1 MYIKILNLGK
11 SYRFRAFLDIL
22 INFIKNISFIFVII
36 LYILFLN
43 KRYIEFSI
51 ITIFILAVYI
61 IDIFKQENGLI
72 LWSNKAISNL
82 TKDYLK
88 SLFNNSR
95 WKVKNADV
103 VDIVSGDI
111 NFIRKLS
118 IFYEEIIPRFCD
130 MFLFY
135 IVFLIVSIRYSTYIF
150 LIPPIAMFLMRL
162 VNNMVKRLQEK
173 YDNKRDRN
181 YINMSSKFIEDL
193 NGINTIL
200 MYRADDVFQENFDK
214 KADEHRKSIM
224 FSLLLSLPKSMFRI
238 IISNIGIILSAVLIF
253 NLDIFIIVKLV
264 LVYLNSYILINT
276 KKFAYYNKQVKSM
289 EPVLNR
295 VLNMIKEQ
303 SVIKNENEEE
313 NISNKIE
320 NIEFKDLYFKYID
333 SDKNILEGM
342 NLKFNSGNFY
352 HVVGKNGSG
361 KSTLISLI
369 KGRNEIDKGKILIND
384 IDISQ
389 ISNEYMSKKIA
400 IIEKDSYILSKTIK
414 DNLIYAS
421 NGKMDI
427 EDIKNI
433 LEEYSLLKYVNELS
447 EGFDTNVGE
456 GGNLLSP
463 GQKAQ
468 LLLAM
473 YILNDKDVYILD
485 EAMSSVNPENRDI
498 ILNCLKKLSK
508 TKIIINISHYI
519 SDINDDDIVVF
530 FDDGKVYMNRQK
542 ELLKLKNY
550 KSLSRKEMI

>member
-11 SYRFRAFLDIL
+11 SYRFRAFLEIL
-22 INFIKNISFIFVII
+22 INFIKNISFIFVIL

-51 ITIFILAVYI
+51 LTIFVLTIYI
-61 IDIFKQENGLI
+61 VDIFKKENGLV
-72 LWSNKAISNL
+72 LWSNKATSNL
-82 TKDYLK
+82 TKDYLRA
-88 SLFNNSR
+88 LFNNSR
-95 WKVKNADV
+95 WKVKNADL
-103 VDIVSGDI
+103 VDLVSGDI
-111 NFIRKLS
+111 NSIRGLS

-135 IVFLIVSIRYSTYIF
+135 IVYFIVSITYSTYIF
-150 LIPPIAMFLMRL
+150 LIPPIAMLLMRL
-162 VNNMVKRLQEK
+162 VNNMVKRLQDK
-173 YDNKRDRN
+173 YDNRRDRN
-181 YINMSSKFIEDL
+181 YINMSSKFMEDL

-214 KADEHRKSIM
+214 KADDHRKSIM

-253 NLDIFIIVKLV
+253 KLDIFIIAKLV
-264 LVYLNSYILINT
+264 LVYLNSHILINT
-276 KKFAYYNKQVKSM
+276 KKFSYYNRQVMSM

-295 VLNMIKEQ
+295 VLRMIKDQ
-303 SVIKNENEEE
+303 SAIENENKV

-320 NIEFKDLYFKYID
+320 SIEFKDVYFKYAD
-333 SDKNILEGM
+333 SDKNILEDV
-342 NLKFNSGNFY
+342 NLKFARGNFY

-369 KGRNEIDKGKILIND
+369 KGRNEIDKGKILVND
-384 IDISQ
+384 IDISN
-389 ISNEYMSKKIA
+389 ISSEYMSEKIA

-414 DNLIYAS
+414 DNLLYAS
-421 NGKMDI
+421 NEKMDI
-427 EDIKNI
+427 EEIKNT

-447 EGFDTNVGE
+447 DGFDTNVGE

-485 EAMSSVNPENRDI
+485 EALSSVNPENRDI
-498 ILNCLKKLSK
+498 IINCLKKLSK

-519 SDINDDDIVVF
+519 SDINDDDMVVF
-530 FDDGKVYMNRQK
+530 FDNGKVHMNRQK
-542 ELLKLKNY
+542 ELFNLENY
-550 KSLSRKEMI
+550 KNLSRKEML

>member
-22 INFIKNISFIFVII
+22 INFIKNISFIFVIL

-43 KRYIEFSI
+43 KRYIEFSML
-51 ITIFILAVYI
+51 TIFVLTIYI
-61 IDIFKQENGLI
+61 VDIFNKENGLI
-72 LWSNKAISNL
+72 LWSNKATSNL
-82 TKDYLK
+82 TKDYLRA
-88 SLFNNSR
+88 LFNNSR
-95 WKVKNADV
+95 WKVKNADL
-103 VDIVSGDI
+103 VDLVSGDI
-111 NFIRKLS
+111 NSIRGLS

-135 IVFLIVSIRYSTYIF
+135 IVYFIVSISYSTYIF
-150 LIPPIAMFLMRL
+150 LIPPIAMLLMRL
-162 VNNMVKRLQEK
+162 VNNMVKKLQDK
-173 YDNKRDRN
+173 YDNRRDRN
-181 YINMSSKFIEDL
+181 YINMSSKFMEDL

-214 KADEHRKSIM
+214 KADDHRKSIM

-253 NLDIFIIVKLV
+253 KLDIFIIAKLV
-264 LVYLNSYILINT
+264 LVYLNSHILINT
-276 KKFAYYNKQVKSM
+276 KKFSYYNRQVMSM

-295 VLNMIKEQ
+295 VLRMIKDQ
-303 SVIKNENEEE
+303 SAIENENEV

-320 NIEFKDLYFKYID
+320 SIEFKDVYFKYAD
-333 SDKNILEGM
+333 SDKNILEDM
-342 NLKFNSGNFY
+342 NLKFARGNFY

-369 KGRNEIDKGKILIND
+369 KGRNEIDKGKILVND
-384 IDISQ
+384 IDISN
-389 ISNEYMSKKIA
+389 ISSDYMSEKIA

-414 DNLIYAS
+414 DNLLYAS

-427 EDIKNI
+427 EETKNI

-447 EGFDTNVGE
+447 DGLDTNVGE
-456 GGNLLSP
+456 GGSLLSP

-485 EAMSSVNPENRDI
+485 EGLSSVNPENRDI
-498 ILNCLKKLSK
+498 IINCLKKLAE

-519 SDINDDDIVVF
+519 SDINDEDMVVF
-530 FDDGKVYMNRQK
+530 FDDGKVYMNKQK
-542 ELLKLKNY
+542 ELFNLENY
-550 KSLSRKEMI
+550 KSLSRKEML

>member
-22 INFIKNISFIFVII
+22 INFIKNISFIFVIL

-51 ITIFILAVYI
+51 LTIFVLTIYI
-61 IDIFKQENGLI
+61 VDIFKKENGLV
-72 LWSNKAISNL
+72 LWSNKATSNL
-82 TKDYLK
+82 TKDYLRA
-88 SLFNNSR
+88 LFNNSR
-95 WKVKNADV
+95 WKVKNADL
-103 VDIVSGDI
+103 VDLVSGDI
-111 NFIRKLS
+111 NSIRGLS

-135 IVFLIVSIRYSTYIF
+135 IVYFIVSITYSTYIF
-150 LIPPIAMFLMRL
+150 LIPPIAMLLMRL
-162 VNNMVKRLQEK
+162 VNNMVKRLQDK
-173 YDNKRDRN
+173 YDNRRDRN
-181 YINMSSKFIEDL
+181 YINMSSKFMEDL

-214 KADEHRKSIM
+214 KADDHRKSIM

-253 NLDIFIIVKLV
+253 KLDIFIIAKLV
-264 LVYLNSYILINT
+264 LVYLNSHILINT
-276 KKFAYYNKQVKSM
+276 KKFSYYNRQVMSM

-295 VLNMIKEQ
+295 VLRMIKDQ
-303 SVIKNENEEE
+303 SAIENENEV

-320 NIEFKDLYFKYID
+320 SIEFKDVYFKYAD
-333 SDKNILEGM
+333 SDKNILEDV
-342 NLKFNSGNFY
+342 NLKFARGNFY

-369 KGRNEIDKGKILIND
+369 KGRNEIDKGKILVND
-384 IDISQ
+384 IDISN
-389 ISNEYMSKKIA
+389 ISSEYMSEKIA

-414 DNLIYAS
+414 DNLLYAS
-421 NGKMDI
+421 NEKMDI
-427 EDIKNI
+427 EEIKNT

-447 EGFDTNVGE
+447 DGFDTNVGE

-485 EAMSSVNPENRDI
+485 EALSSVNPENRDI
-498 ILNCLKKLSK
+498 IINCLKKLSK
-508 TKIIINISHYI
+508 TKIIINVSHYI
-519 SDINDDDIVVF
+519 SDINDDDMVVF
-530 FDDGKVYMNRQK
+530 FDNGKVHMNRQK
-542 ELLKLKNY
+542 ELFNLENY
-550 KSLSRKEMI
+550 KNLSRKEML